1 MDKFEWDRRN
11 NWNRIDFLENFKN
24 LFLIIKLV
32 MFRKQYINFKEID
45 YIKKILFIPLGIDVP
60 AWIDYGVNLK
70 DKLTKA
76 QREGIIWDIKII
88 F

>member
-1 MDKFEWDRRN
+1 
-11 NWNRIDFLENFKN
+11 
-24 LFLIIKLV
+24 

-60 AWIDYGVNLK
+60 AWIDYGVNSK

>member
-11 NWNRIDFLENFKN
+11 NWNRIDFLEKFKN

-60 AWIDYGVNLK
+60 AWIDYGVNSK

>member
-11 NWNRIDFLENFKN
+11 NWNRIDFLKKFKN

-60 AWIDYGVNLK
+60 AWIDYGVNSK

>member
-1 MDKFEWDRRN
+1 MDKFEWDSRN
-11 NWNRIDFLENFKN
+11 NGNRIDFVENFKN

-32 MFRKQYINFKEID
+32 MFRKQYINFKEIE

-60 AWIDYGVNLK
+60 AWIDYGVNSK